1 PLKSPRAGGGAWGIN
16 YPTAANGDGKG
27 LPWGEGWA
35 ARIIRFWGRSSL
47 YKSGGARAR
56 KCAAVESQIMAD
68 GGQQRG
74 SSSSGTRR
82 RSSSCWALRRDGAD
96 GGGGSGGGGGL
107 SEESDS
113 GEDNSVTRLWRRAFS
128 GLKLAKDK
136 ATKKKKRSSMEDSE
150 DRGTQKC
157 AACCPQSEPLASR

>member
-1 PLKSPRAGGGAWGIN
+1 
-16 YPTAANGDGKG
+16 
-27 LPWGEGWA
+27 
-35 ARIIRFWGRSSL
+35 
-47 YKSGGARAR
+47 
-56 KCAAVESQIMAD
+56 MAD

-74 SSSSGTRR
+74 SSSSGTRPQVEQLLG
-82 RSSSCWALRRDGAD
+82 LRRDGAD

-150 DRGTQKC
+150 GIDPVYSLLKHAADRGTQKC
-157 AACCPQSEPLASR
+157 AACCPQSESLSPAGRNSPVCNHAGYSRLADDLTVCMLDSKPVC